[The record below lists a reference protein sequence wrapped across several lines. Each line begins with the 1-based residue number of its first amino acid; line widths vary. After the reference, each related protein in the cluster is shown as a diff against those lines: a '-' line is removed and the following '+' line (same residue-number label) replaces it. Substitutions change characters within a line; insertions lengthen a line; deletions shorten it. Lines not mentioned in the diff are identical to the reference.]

1 VEELVWYLG
10 IDKSIPANLF
20 YTLLTL
26 ITLTLMR
33 LVELNI
39 IWIIASIFLVAIA
52 IKGGMSYL
60 MFSLIM

>member
-1 VEELVWYLG
+1 
-10 IDKSIPANLF
+10 
-20 YTLLTL
+20 
-26 ITLTLMR
+26 MR